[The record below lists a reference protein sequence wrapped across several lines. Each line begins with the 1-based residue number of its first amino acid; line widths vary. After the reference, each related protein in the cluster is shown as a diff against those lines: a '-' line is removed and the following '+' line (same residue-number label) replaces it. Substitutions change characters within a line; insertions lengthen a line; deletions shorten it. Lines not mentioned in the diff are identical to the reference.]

1 MIRLL
6 LFLLALLSVRAA
18 ASQDDPMGTATWP
31 ARQAE
36 LFGDAPVVFDP
47 RVRVMAPP
55 VAEDPLQVPAAV
67 DIDAS
72 LAPRRVVVFADY
84 NPIVKVLAF
93 EPHGTRP
100 YLAFRLKMQQSGP
113 LRAAVLDATGVWRVG
128 HTWISTT
135 GGGCT
140 LPALARGDA
149 EWERRLNEVWARRW
163 RDGPHAGRVRFRILH
178 PMDTGLAPGIP
189 AFFLQS
195 LTLTAPSNRPLMRL
209 DVYEP
214 VSENPVF
221 TVDLPPGASP
231 ASLRLTGR
239 DNNGNLVEADIP

>member
-1 MIRLL
+1 
-6 LFLLALLSVRAA
+6 
-18 ASQDDPMGTATWP
+18 MGTASWP
-31 ARQAE
+31 ARRAE
-36 LFGDAPVVFDP
+36 LFGDAPVVFDS
-47 RVRVMAPP
+47 RVRVTAPP

-67 DIDAS
+67 DIDPS
-72 LAPRRVVVFADY
+72 LDPRRVVVFADY
-84 NPIVKVLAF
+84 NPILKVLAF
-93 EPHGTRP
+93 EPHATRP

-113 LRAAVLDATGVWRVG
+113 LRAAVLDGDGVWHVG
-128 HTWISTT
+128 HTWIGTT

-149 EWERRLNEVWARRW
+149 EWERRLNEVWARHW
-163 RDGPHAGRVRFRILH
+163 RDGPHAGRIRFRVVH

-195 LTLTAPSNRPLMRL
+195 LSLTGVEDAPLISL

-221 TVDLPPGASP
+221 TVDLPPEASP
-231 ASLRLTGR
+231 VSLRLTGR
-239 DNNGNLVEADIP
+239 DNNGNRVEAVIP